1 MSVSRFQYHIGH
13 RVEALVLAALIAGF
27 RALPPATASAL
38 GGRIGALAGRF
49 MGRSNRIAERNLQ
62 LCFPEM
68 TAEERRRLRARM
80 WNHFGRV
87 MAEMPHTE
95 TLWNENTDK
104 QELASLD
111 DLRQSTGDTKN
122 PAAPQSRKPKP
133 LVIVG
138 AHYGN
143 WEIGSIGAQA
153 AFPPAGIFYRP
164 LNNRFA
170 DALLERLRG
179 GTGINQFAKGGD
191 GARNALRHIKAGGTL
206 AVLMD
211 QKMREGIDAPFF
223 GHPARTPYAAVLFA
237 LKTDAPI
244 VPMVVRRKSGTKFV
258 LDVSPR
264 IENPRTGNRSD
275 DIRLMVT
282 AINAQIEAWIREAP
296 EQWLWIH
303 RRWPIDYGVRKK

>member
-13 RVEALVLAALIAGF
+13 RAEALALGALIAAF
-27 RALPPATASAL
+27 RALPPAAASAL
-38 GGRIGALAGRF
+38 GGRIGVLAGWF
-49 MGRSNRIAERNLQ
+49 MRRANRIAELNLQ
-62 LCFPEM
+62 LCFPAM
-68 TAEERRRLRARM
+68 TDDERRRLRRRM
-80 WNHFGRV
+80 WAHFGRV

-95 TLWNENTDK
+95 TLWHHNTDK
-104 QELASLD
+104 QRLASVS
-111 DLRQSTGDTKN
+111 DLRQADSISDTT
-122 PAAPQSRKPKP
+122 PGSSAHSP

-153 AFPPAGIFYRP
+153 VFPPTDIFYRP

-170 DALLERLRG
+170 DALLERLRC
-179 GTGINQFAKGGD
+179 GTGIAQFAKGGD

-244 VPMVVRRKSGTKFV
+244 VPMVVRRQTGTRFV
-258 LDVSPR
+258 LDVGPR

-282 AINAQIEAWIREAP
+282 AINAQIETWIREAP

-303 RRWPIDYGVRKK
+303 RRWPLDYGVRKK